1 MDLTISRRFADDTA
15 GSLAPQDD
23 STSDHVELVVNG
35 RLDTECAEQLEAAV
49 AEELRLGRHSIRLDL
64 TDVGFL
70 SSGGIRVL
78 FNIHRAA
85 KAAGGSCL
93 ISTASHSVTRVLTLS
108 RLAPLLMEP
117 RDRVPPDGAA
127 GTAAASKTL
136 THQGSPRRVEPPAS
150 LERNGRIGLI
160 GYEHPGAV
168 PLRASLWGNI
178 DVTAG
183 DGAAQAPCVAIS
195 HNAFGLGLAAFAE
208 EGAAA
213 AGEMVAACG
222 AVFLRPPRPFATAD
236 SLIGTGDLVSE
247 IRMAAG
253 LSWEGLP
260 RGRAGFEPVDDEP
273 SVRLD
278 ELAGCLLARS
288 QASAIAFVIV
298 GEVYG
303 LVGVELIRP
312 LADASTQDHPR
323 SGIAAIA
330 AGWLSFSRE
339 PVHGKR
345 TALVVG
351 VAAKQPDEKL
361 ATFLR
366 SLGANGPAGHAHA
379 AVFTHRP
386 LKRGAADLTATV
398 RDLSTSGPL
407 AVVHILGDPQPVLGS
422 GQSEFVRGA
431 CWFAPLVL
439 HEGSGE
445 RSEEGGGA

>member
-1 MDLTISRRFADDTA
+1 MDLTISRRFAEDTA
-15 GSLAPQDD
+15 GSLAPQND

-49 AEELRLGRHSIRLDL
+49 AEELRLGRHSIRLNL

-85 KAAGGSCL
+85 KAAGGTCL

-117 RDRVPPDGAA
+117 RDRVPPDGTA
-127 GTAAASKTL
+127 GTAASNTL

-178 DVTAG
+178 NVTAG
-183 DGAAQAPCVAIS
+183 DGAAQAPCVALP
-195 HNAFGLGLAAFAE
+195 HNAFGLGLAAFDE

-247 IRMAAG
+247 IRLAAG

-288 QASAIAFVIV
+288 QANAIAFVIV

-303 LVGVELIRP
+303 LVGAELIRP
-312 LADASTQDHPR
+312 LADASAHDHPR
-323 SGIAAIA
+323 SGIAAVA

-339 PVHGKR
+339 PVHAKR

-351 VAAKQPDEKL
+351 VASQHPDQKL
-361 ATFLR
+361 APFLR
-366 SLGANGPAGHAHA
+366 LLGVDGPAGHAHA
-379 AVFTHRP
+379 AVFAHRP
-386 LKRGAADLTATV
+386 LKRGVADLTATV
-398 RDLSTSGPL
+398 RDLSASGPL
-407 AVVHILGDPQPVLGS
+407 AVVHLLGDPQPVLGS

-445 RSEEGGGA
+445 RSQEGGMA